1 MTLAATED
9 ILEIFDISE
18 KSPGIPIQWITTE
31 DITPLIQQA
40 EKYLAMKKE
49 YEDYQSELDKIYD
62 NDYFNLQAENIK
74 SLLLSRVATVKPIL
88 NEDSFPSDNDILRFA
103 KSIINELASICGKI
117 EAASAAAES
126 IFETL
131 KIPYKRSIMGLEA
144 LHTLL
149 SLILLNPG
157 PTEAW
162 FDPGKYNAIKKL
174 SEEAKNKYD
183 QINNLTTSISSRF
196 DKEIFDIDYS
206 SMLKRFKIE
215 YTTWFKVFKRSYRTD
230 KKQIRVLMKDNSQK
244 FDDQTIISVLNE
256 LKEISDIHSWL
267 NENEKILTQLLGS
280 HYLGKMTDWGLL
292 DQSFKQFSSILNCF
306 SGEPIP
312 VSVKNFLVDGEANYQ
327 DIKTRHEKLGIIKD
341 PDLVLTLQRILPSTS
356 DCKNLDVSVLLEMV
370 TGVMNSLQV
379 LDGLFTEVT
388 KHSHKELSYDE
399 VIDDLSKL
407 EIIQIIDRTINKES
421 DNLKENFQS
430 FFNGSIQTDWGSILG
445 ALSWAGDFKKL
456 HEKYLLPQNFIARIC
471 SDSSYV
477 AEVSSYKKILKDS
490 LNHIQKEWRWFANL
504 FDNVE
509 ELQRTDLTSILLK
522 ISKCLNN
529 ISSLE
534 EWIDFR
540 SIRDECKKEG
550 LSEYVQKV
558 EELKIDKDLIVGT
571 FLKRFYRLWVDSVIS
586 KFPAVNSFRS
596 RSHDEIIREFNRL
609 DITQLSLA
617 RTRIKER
624 LVSRLPDLNMATMAM
639 DEIGILKRELGK
651 QRKILP
657 LRRLF
662 KAIPNLLL
670 TLKPCLMMS
679 PLSVSL
685 FLDAENYNFDVVI
698 FDEASQVC
706 TEDAIGAIMRGK
718 QVIIAGDN
726 KQLPPVESV

>member
-18 KSPGIPIQWITTE
+18 KSPGIPIHWITTE

-215 YTTWFKVFKRSYRTD
+215 YTSWFKVFKRSYRTD

-312 VSVKNFLVDGEANYQ
+312 VSVKNFLVDGEAKYQ

-341 PDLVLTLQRILPSTS
+341 PDLILTLQRILPTTS
-356 DCKNLDVSVLLEMV
+356 DYKNLDVSVLLEMV

-399 VIDDLSKL
+399 IIDDLSKL

-430 FFNGSIQTDWGSILG
+430 FFNGSI
-445 ALSWAGDFKKL
+445 KL
-456 HEKYLLPQNFIARIC
+456 
-471 SDSSYV
+471 
-477 AEVSSYKKILKDS
+477 
-490 LNHIQKEWRWFANL
+490 
-504 FDNVE
+504 
-509 ELQRTDLTSILLK
+509 
-522 ISKCLNN
+522 
-529 ISSLE
+529 
-534 EWIDFR
+534 
-540 SIRDECKKEG
+540 
-550 LSEYVQKV
+550 
-558 EELKIDKDLIVGT
+558 
-571 FLKRFYRLWVDSVIS
+571 
-586 KFPAVNSFRS
+586 
-596 RSHDEIIREFNRL
+596 
-609 DITQLSLA
+609 
-617 RTRIKER
+617 
-624 LVSRLPDLNMATMAM
+624 
-639 DEIGILKRELGK
+639 
-651 QRKILP
+651 
-657 LRRLF
+657 
-662 KAIPNLLL
+662 
-670 TLKPCLMMS
+670 
-679 PLSVSL
+679 
-685 FLDAENYNFDVVI
+685 
-698 FDEASQVC
+698 
-706 TEDAIGAIMRGK
+706 IGA
-718 QVIIAGDN
+718 
-726 KQLPPVESV
+726 PS